1 MSVFPDHSVR
11 LATVRHKLSQHRFEI
26 NHILVFF
33 AVLVALQVLLA
44 FFQGTLASNF
54 LNDAQHWFQK
64 YHAERIA
71 VVTSVSMENLY
82 ESQERLR
89 SEGSFDEPRLIAAM
103 NVIFKQL
110 VLQRNV
116 EEITLILQR
125 DGLTYLVKNGGD
137 MNEFFKGTLR
147 PYDARSPEPPG
158 TALQYFAKVKEE
170 MLRKETMKSEVLN
183 QRTFN
188 VLVPFVPHGEYL
200 GAMYLRITPDFTLLT
215 DEIQMSFKRTTF
227 AFSVLVLIGLIVMYV
242 VSTGAV
248 RERNE
253 ARERLFEE
261 HQANL
266 EKQIRLEKESIFTK
280 RIYHTHHKAEKIMGF
295 IKSDVRAMDPSNLDV
310 SRRRVIAYSNFISRI
325 IYDMK
330 WYDQDI
336 NTIINPAFKSDINA
350 TLRFIVENVFL
361 RISSRN
367 DMFSFDLQLDSRVPT
382 VHVNEFSLWEIFE
395 PLLQNSIDH
404 GHRNSLLITVST
416 IFDPDTNTTVATIRD
431 NGEGLPAHLLEND
444 GRGIKRVFAEKE
456 TGGNDHGSHS
466 GYGCYIAYQLAV
478 GKCGWRM
485 DAENLPGGGCCFS
498 LRIDHRM

>member
-1 MSVFPDHSVR
+1 MR
-11 LATVRHKLSQHRFEI
+11 LARFRHKLSQHRFEI

-33 AVLVALQVLLA
+33 VVLIALQVLLA
-44 FFQGTLASNF
+44 FFQGSLVSNF
-54 LNDAQHWFQK
+54 LNDAQRWFQK

-71 VVTSVSMENLY
+71 VVTSVSIENLY

-89 SEGSFDEPRLIAAM
+89 AAGSVDEPQLVYAM

-116 EEITLILQR
+116 EEITLFLQR
-125 DGLTYLVKNGGD
+125 KGHTYVVKNGGAL
-137 MNEFFKGTLR
+137 NEYFKETLP
-147 PYDARSPEPPG
+147 PYDASASEAPG
-158 TALQYFAKVKEE
+158 EGLLYFESVKKE
-170 MLRKETMKSEVLN
+170 MFRVERMKSEVVN
-183 QRTFN
+183 QRTFH

-200 GAMYLRITPDFTLLT
+200 GVLYVRITPDFSLLT
-215 DEIQMSFKRTTF
+215 DEVKSNFKKTTF
-227 AFSVLVLIGLIVMYV
+227 AFSALVFIGLIVMYV

-266 EKQIRLEKESIFTK
+266 EKQIRLEKESVFTK

-295 IKSDVRAMDPSNLDV
+295 IKSDVRAMDPGNLE
-310 SRRRVIAYSNFISRI
+310 RYKNRVIAYSNFISRI

-330 WYDQDI
+330 WYDQDV

-350 TLRFIVENVFL
+350 TLTFIVENVFL
-361 RISSRN
+361 RISTKN
-367 DMFSFDLQLDSRVPT
+367 EMFSFDLQLDRRIPL

-395 PLLQNSIDH
+395 PLIQNSIDH
-404 GHRNSLLITVST
+404 GKRNSLLISLSSNY
-416 IFDPDTNTTVATIRD
+416 DPEARTSIIRIRD
-431 NGEGLPAHLLEND
+431 NGVGIPPELLETD
-444 GRGIKRVFAEKE
+444 ARGVKKVFLEKE
-456 TGGNDHGSHS
+456 TNGGAFASHS
-466 GYGCYIAYQLAV
+466 GYGCYIAHQLAV

-485 DAENLPGGGCCFS
+485 DAENLPEGGCCFTIV
-498 LRIDHRM
+498 LDHRA

>member
-1 MSVFPDHSVR
+1 MR
-11 LATVRHKLSQHRFEI
+11 LASLRNKLSQHRFEI

-33 AVLVALQVLLA
+33 VVLIALQVLLV
-44 FFQGTLASNF
+44 FFQGSLVSNF
-54 LNDAQHWFQK
+54 LNDAQQWFQK

-71 VVTSVSMENLY
+71 IVTSVSMENLY
-82 ESQERLR
+82 ENQERMR
-89 SEGSFDEPRLIAAM
+89 AEGLVDEPQMVYAM

-110 VLQRNV
+110 VLQRNI
-116 EEITLILQR
+116 EEIALFLER
-125 DGLTYLVKNGGD
+125 DGHTFVVKNGSE
-137 MNEFFKGTLR
+137 MNEFFKGTLP
-147 PYDARSPEPPG
+147 PYEASGVRTKSPG
-158 TALQYFAKVKEE
+158 ILYFENVKSE
-170 MLRKETMKSEVLN
+170 MLRRERMRSEVIN

-200 GAMYLRITPDFTLLT
+200 GALYVRISPDFSLLT
-215 DEIQMSFKRTTF
+215 GEVQSNFKKMTF
-227 AFSVLVLIGLIVMYV
+227 AFSALVFVGLIVMYV

-266 EKQIRLEKESIFTK
+266 EKQIRLEKESVFTK

-295 IKSDVRAMDPSNLDV
+295 IKSDVRSMNADNLEQYKE
-310 SRRRVIAYSNFISRI
+310 RVIAYSNFISRI

-336 NTIINPAFKSDINA
+336 NTIVNPAFKSDINA
-350 TLRFIVENVFL
+350 ALRFIVENVFL
-361 RISSRN
+361 RLSSKN
-367 DMFSFDLQLDSRVPT
+367 EMFSFDLHLDPRVPL

-395 PLLQNSIDH
+395 PLIQNSIDH
-404 GHRNSLLITVST
+404 GKRNALTITVST
-416 IFDPDTNTTVATIRD
+416 VFDPDAGVTVIRIRD
-431 NGEGLPAHLLEND
+431 NGQGIPADLLESD
-444 GRGIKRVFAEKE
+444 GRGVKRVFLEKE
-456 TGGNDHGSHS
+456 TDGGANASHS

-485 DAENLPGGGCCFS
+485 DAENLPEGGCCFS
-498 LRIDHRM
+498 IALDHRT